1 MVYIVKMRYSGG
13 GRYRKYIE
21 GYGFLSF
28 SKKFKDKCGKKLMD
42 MATKTGIKAA
52 KTDSKKSSSK
62 NNRSNRRF
70 HWK

>member
-1 MVYIVKMRYSGG
+1 MRYSGG

-42 MATKTGIKAA
+42 MAPKTGIEAA